1 MPFEYILADLL
12 ARNERAVG
20 ALFLDPSGETIDL
33 ACSELTPYQMRILG
47 AYLGIH
53 LRQAEK
59 VLGSNWLGRP
69 AMLHV
74 EQDQLHIYA
83 APLPDGYYL
92 VLAQRP
98 PAQVARCRKQLLEA
112 AELLRREIFSEG

>member
-1 MPFEYILADLL
+1 MPFHFILADLL

-33 ACSELTPYQMRILG
+33 ACSELSPYQMRVLG

-53 LRQAEK
+53 LRHAER

-69 AMLHV
+69 ALLHV
-74 EQDQLHIYA
+74 EQDQLHVYA
-83 APLPDGYYL
+83 APLPEGYYL
-92 VLAQRP
+92 VLAQKP
-98 PAQVARCRKQLLEA
+98 PAQVARCKKQLLDAAALIEREA
-112 AELLRREIFSEG
+112 FPKE